1 LQRAEAK
8 ASGKAEKAGN
18 TGENGAWASVV
29 KKMHQ
34 TENRWQNVSYF
45 LLLLMLLGLFVYFL
59 LFHVGEAL

>member
-8 ASGKAEKAGN
+8 ASGKAGKAGN
-18 TGENGAWASVV
+18 TGENGAWTSVV

-45 LLLLMLLGLFVYFL
+45 LPLLLLGLFVYFL